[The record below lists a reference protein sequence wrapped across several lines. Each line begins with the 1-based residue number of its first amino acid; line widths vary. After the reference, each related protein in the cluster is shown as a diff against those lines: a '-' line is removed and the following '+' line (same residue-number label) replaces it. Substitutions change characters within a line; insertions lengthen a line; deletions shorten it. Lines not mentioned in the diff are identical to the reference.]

1 MWNDSMDHQVRF
13 FIVHKMTLI
22 TNKEPEDTI
31 CCITFNSFLAPMCL
45 ALFSIVGGHD
55 LSHLAARLYYS
66 TNSILTTETII
77 RAEAVSGRN
86 I

>member
-1 MWNDSMDHQVRF
+1 
-13 FIVHKMTLI
+13 MTLI
-22 TNKEPEDTI
+22 TNKEPDLGAQYVALLLTVFWPHSAI
-31 CCITFNSFLAPMCL
+31 

-55 LSHLAARLYYS
+55 LSHLAAPAARLYYS

>member
-1 MWNDSMDHQVRF
+1 MDHQVRF

-22 TNKEPEDTI
+22 TNKEPDLGAQYVALLLTVFWPHSAI
-31 CCITFNSFLAPMCL
+31 

-55 LSHLAARLYYS
+55 LSHLAGRLYYS